1 MCAIALLLTLAAAM
15 ASVWAQNTWE
25 NLEFEQI
32 IGNLNV
38 RPQDM
43 DIFAFSPE
51 LKYYIAAAAILY
63 LFLLAVC
70 SNRRLL
76 LASAVCV
83 AVVVWQ
89 IRIIPYYYYQNTT
102 GTLYEKYYKAPV
114 ITAADFPAQKR
125 NLLLLYLE
133 SVENNFA
140 DASLYG
146 KNLLPRLSETAR
158 NNPRFD
164 GYNFLYGTNYTKAAL
179 VAGHCGIPYRS
190 PTPTMETVNSHLKN
204 IRCLSD
210 ILDDNRNE
218 TY

>member
-1 MCAIALLLTLAAAM
+1 MTKSVLFPQKKTSSRLAALWQLLKTALCAIALLLTLAAAM

-32 IGNLNV
+32 IGNLNI

-70 SNRRLL
+70 SNRKLL
-76 LASAVCV
+76 LASAVCA

-102 GTLYEKYYKAPV
+102 GTLYEN
-114 ITAADFPAQKR
+114 ITKR
-125 NLLLLYLE
+125 P
-133 SVENNFA
+133 S
-140 DASLYG
+140 
-146 KNLLPRLSETAR
+146 
-158 NNPRFD
+158 
-164 GYNFLYGTNYTKAAL
+164 
-179 VAGHCGIPYRS
+179 
-190 PTPTMETVNSHLKN
+190 
-204 IRCLSD
+204 
-210 ILDDNRNE
+210 
-218 TY
+218 